1 MLRRKSPW
9 TASLWLIAAFSAIRL
24 LVGSASGLSV
34 DEAHYALYGLHPDWS
49 YFDHPPLIGW
59 LQALV
64 LPFSESALA
73 LRVLPVVLFAATG
86 MVLYR
91 LTRSLFPQD
100 SPWLGFISV
109 ALLQSGLMFQ
119 LIGIAMLPDTP
130 LLLLGLLVLL
140 VLQGALTTAQMRYWL
155 ALGLLLGLAALSKYT
170 AITLVATV
178 LIAMAFTRQWR
189 QLRTP
194 AVWLAMLL
202 AALVML
208 PILYWNARH
217 DWISFAYQLHHG
229 TGNLHWQAS
238 RFLLSE
244 AAQLLVYGFGVVV
257 FGVIALVSAARD
269 SSDTGVRYCLALALP
284 VLLLFGWNAGYVATL
299 PHWTSL
305 AWAALL
311 PLSARWIY
319 RRWSQRGVRVG
330 VYMSAAYS
338 LLLMSVLF
346 AEMVTPRLPFAENKH
361 PMSDIYGWQDAAQ
374 HAETLRAEMAATP
387 GVTPTLFT
395 VNWTY
400 ASRLAWYARPTPVVV
415 LDERYDQF
423 DLWFG
428 SPQNGARGI
437 VVSTEGDAPPA
448 TGGAAQFAGCTPRD
462 KLPIIL
468 NGHLV
473 STFSFYACND
483 FRK

>member
-1 MLRRKSPW
+1 MLRRRSPW
-9 TASLWLIAAFSAIRL
+9 RASLWLIAGFSAIRL
-24 LVGSASGLSV
+24 LVGGSSGLSV

-64 LPFSESALA
+64 LPFSESTLA
-73 LRVLPVVLFAATG
+73 LRVLPVMLFAATG
-86 MVLYR
+86 LVLYR
-91 LTRSLFPQD
+91 LTRSLFPQE

-130 LLLLGLLVLL
+130 LLLLGLLVLW

-178 LIAMAFTRQWR
+178 LISMAFTRQWR
-189 QLRTP
+189 QLLNP

-217 DWISFAYQLHHG
+217 DWISFLYQLHHG

-269 SSDTGVRYCLALALP
+269 TSDTGVR
-284 VLLLFGWNAGYVATL
+284 
-299 PHWTSL
+299 
-305 AWAALL
+305 
-311 PLSARWIY
+311 
-319 RRWSQRGVRVG
+319 
-330 VYMSAAYS
+330 
-338 LLLMSVLF
+338 
-346 AEMVTPRLPFAENKH
+346 
-361 PMSDIYGWQDAAQ
+361 
-374 HAETLRAEMAATP
+374 
-387 GVTPTLFT
+387 
-395 VNWTY
+395 
-400 ASRLAWYARPTPVVV
+400 
-415 LDERYDQF
+415 
-423 DLWFG
+423 
-428 SPQNGARGI
+428 
-437 VVSTEGDAPPA
+437 
-448 TGGAAQFAGCTPRD
+448 
-462 KLPIIL
+462 
-468 NGHLV
+468 
-473 STFSFYACND
+473 
-483 FRK
+483 